1 MYESPIDVFVTQLN
15 VKRREFEE
23 KQILEAVQGVGVNVD
38 RHELEKA
45 LLYDRGQ
52 YQKGYVDGVK
62 EFTDLVIKNI
72 HENVTPIPQQ
82 RYLINMC
89 IQEIENTKKEMV
101 GEG

>member
-1 MYESPIDVFVTQLN
+1 MYKSPIEAFITNMQTE
-15 VKRREFEE
+15 RIRFAEE
-23 KQILEAVQGVGVNVD
+23 QIYKAVQSVGVNVD

-52 YQKGYVDGVK
+52 YQKGYADGVK
-62 EFTDLVIKNI
+62 EFMDLVIKNI
-72 HENVTPIPQQ
+72 RENVTPIPQQ

-101 GEG
+101 GD

>member
-1 MYESPIDVFVTQLN
+1 MYKSPIEAFITN
-15 VKRREFEE
+15 VQMERIRFTKE
-23 KQILEAVQGVGVNVD
+23 QIYKAVQGVGVNVD

-52 YQKGYVDGVK
+52 YHKGYADGVK

-82 RYLINMC
+82 RYMLMLF
-89 IQEIENTKKEMV
+89 KVLPPHPPK
-101 GEG
+101 